1 MSDSNPRDLIRQD
14 IDDSRRDGLSLATAI
29 VIRAEDSWIGV
40 GMEYEAIRAR
50 HGRMHE
56 DWTPTSQRLLSRDE
70 NGRSYD
76 QVNIVLSDG
85 RELSYF
91 FDITDFYGREV
102 SMTDDIRAILE
113 DEGAEPGSRSLGD
126 EEACFEMAVVIR
138 ADTIWSSLCE
148 EYEYLSRLHPLKH
161 RQHWKDWTVRVEAC
175 LCRNGRY
182 YDRIAVVSASGASQT
197 YCFDMT
203 NGYEDGLHTVDVK
216 QGLMET
222 IRNPSSYFRVKLDM
236 AATARLM
243 RYPEAEVMWAEVVAL
258 AHQYFERK
266 KARAVL
272 AEALVRERAFLRE
285 WNDSD

>member
-1 MSDSNPRDLIRQD
+1 MSESNSRDLIQQD
-14 IDDSRRDGLSLATAI
+14 IDDSRRDGLSLATAL
-29 VIRAEDSWIGV
+29 VIRAEESWIGV

-113 DEGAEPGSRSLGD
+113 EDDAELDSRCRGD
-126 EEACFEMAVVIR
+126 EDPCFETAVVIR
-138 ADTIWSSLCE
+138 AETIWSSLCE
-148 EYEYLSRLHPLKH
+148 
-161 RQHWKDWTVRVEAC
+161 
-175 LCRNGRY
+175 
-182 YDRIAVVSASGASQT
+182 
-197 YCFDMT
+197 
-203 NGYEDGLHTVDVK
+203 
-216 QGLMET
+216 ET

-243 RYPEAEVMWAEVVAL
+243 RYPEAEVMWAEVVVL

-285 WNDSD
+285 WNDAN